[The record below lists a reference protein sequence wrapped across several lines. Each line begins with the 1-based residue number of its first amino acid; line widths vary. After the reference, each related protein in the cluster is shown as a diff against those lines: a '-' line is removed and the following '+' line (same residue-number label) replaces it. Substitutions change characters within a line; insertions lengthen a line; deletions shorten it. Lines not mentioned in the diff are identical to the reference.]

1 MLGKLRNVT
10 LARQFMLASFVVL
23 LAGMLI
29 IGWWISGQIER
40 GVINQTA
47 GVTALYVDSFIT
59 PHLQDLAR
67 GNLLD
72 AEHRSALDK
81 LMTTTPLGK
90 RIVAFKVW
98 SRDGE
103 ILYSTSASLI
113 GRRFPIGF
121 GLQHALDGQVASH
134 ISNLKQPENEEES
147 KRWLQLLETYAPVRL
162 AGTEHIFFVSEF
174 YQTVD
179 DLSREIQI
187 AQMTS
192 WIVIGVCTTLM
203 YLLLAGMV
211 GRGSRTIARQQRDLA
226 EMNER
231 VRRAAARTTAL
242 NEQFLR
248 RISADLHD
256 GPGQDLSFALLRLYT
271 IAEHCR
277 QCLNPAKQQSVS
289 AELDAIQNSLQS
301 GLGELRDISA
311 GLRLPELDALSP
323 TETVARAIHEH
334 ASKTNTHVEF
344 TAERAPDRAPMPVK
358 ITLFRLTQEALA
370 NSYRHARGA
379 RQAVRVWSDGAVIC
393 LEVADT
399 GRGFDQQS
407 ISPGTQHLG
416 LAGMRERV
424 QVLGG
429 TFEVESAPGAGTRIR
444 ARVPQEVSDE

>member
-1 MLGKLRNVT
+1 MLGRLRNVT

-47 GVTALYVDSFIT
+47 GVTALYVDSFVA

-67 GNLLD
+67 APVLG
-72 AEHRSALDK
+72 AEHHGELNA

-103 ILYSTSASLI
+103 ILYSTLPALI
-113 GRRFPIGF
+113 GKRFSIGIGLRR
-121 GLQHALDGQVASH
+121 ALDGQVASH
-134 ISNLKQPENEEES
+134 ISDLRNPENAEERQHWS
-147 KRWLQLLETYAPVRL
+147 RLLETYAPVRF
-162 AGTEHIFFVSEF
+162 AGSERIIAVSEF

-179 DLSREIQI
+179 DLEREIAS
-187 AQMTS
+187 AQTTS
-192 WIVIGVCTTLM
+192 WIIIGVCTALM

-211 GRGSRTIARQQRDLA
+211 GRGSNTITRQQRELV
-226 EMNER
+226 EINER
-231 VRRAAARTTAL
+231 VRRAAARTTAI
-242 NEQFLR
+242 NERFLR

-256 GPGQDLSFALLRLYT
+256 GPGQDLSFALLRLYA
-271 IAEHCR
+271 IAEQCC
-277 QCLNPAKQQSVS
+277 QCLDPAKQQSVN
-289 AELDAIQNSLQS
+289 AELDAVRNSLES
-301 GLGELRDISA
+301 GLRELRDISA

-323 TETVARAIHEH
+323 AATVARAIHEH
-334 ASKTNTHVEF
+334 ESKTHTRVEF
-344 TAERAPDRAPMPVK
+344 TADHAPDHAPMPVK

-379 RQAVRVWSDGAVIC
+379 AQAVRVWSDGAAIC

-399 GRGFDQQS
+399 GQGFDQQS
-407 ISPGTQHLG
+407 ISPDAQHLG

-429 TFEVESAPGAGTRIR
+429 TFEVESSPGAGTRIR
-444 ARVPQEVSDE
+444 ARVPLEVSDE